1 MIGLAGV
8 GKRYGRGP
16 WVLRGVDLDVGRAEL
31 VVLLGVNGSGKS
43 TLMRV
48 LAGIV
53 APTEGTVARPGTVGL
68 GTVGFVPE
76 RFPAGLKLSAR
87 DYLRHQAAIRRA
99 RDTGMELLERLGF
112 AGDPGRPMAELS
124 KGNTQ
129 RVALAQAFTA
139 RPALLVLDEPFAGLD
154 EHSRAELCAMINT
167 AVSDGASA
175 VVTDHTGTR
184 SRLAATRTV
193 AVADGSVRAVDTGS
207 GGTGAVVLAC
217 PPDLHAE
224 VVSLPGV
231 LQSSR
236 GPLVRLE
243 VIGAEVDSVLTA
255 ALALGCSVQ
264 EVRRTEQAV

>member
-1 MIGLAGV
+1 MIGLTGV

-16 WVLRGVDLDVGRAEL
+16 WVLRGVDLDVGPAEL

-53 APTEGTVARPGTVGL
+53 APTEGAVAGRSA
-68 GTVGFVPE
+68 VGFVPE
-76 RFPAGLKLSAR
+76 RFPAGLRLSAR
-87 DYLRHQAAIRRA
+87 DYLRHQSAIRGA
-99 RDTGMELLERLGF
+99 ADTGMELLERLGF
-112 AGDPGRPMAELS
+112 AGDPDRPMAELS

-129 RVALAQAFTA
+129 RVALAQAVVA

-167 AVSDGASA
+167 AVADGAAA

-193 AVADGSVRAVDTGS
+193 AVADGSVRVVDTDS

-224 VVSLPGV
+224 VISLPGV

-243 VIGAEVDSVLTA
+243 VLGAEVDSVLTA

-264 EVRRTEQAV
+264 EVRRTEQPA

>member
-1 MIGLAGV
+1 MIGLIGV

-53 APTEGTVARPGTVGL
+53 APTEGEVGGR

-87 DYLRHQAAIRRA
+87 DYLRHQAAIRGA
-99 RDTGMELLERLGF
+99 SGSGTQLLERLGF
-112 AGDPGRPMAELS
+112 AGDPDRPMAELS
-124 KGNTQ
+124 KGNAQ
-129 RVALAQAFTA
+129 RVALAQAFVA

-154 EHSRAELCAMINT
+154 EHSRAELCSMIDT
-167 AVSDGASA
+167 AVADGASA

-184 SRLAATRTV
+184 SRLAATRTI
-193 AVADGSVRAVDTGS
+193 AVADGSVRVVDTAS
-207 GGTGAVVLAC
+207 SGTGAVVLAC

-231 LQSSR
+231 LQSSQ

-243 VIGAEVDSVLTA
+243 VLGAEVDSVLTA
-255 ALALGCSVQ
+255 ALALGCSVH
-264 EVRRTEQAV
+264 EVRRTEHAA